1 MYQNIE
7 VEKVKEIIEKN
18 GATIIDVRLKE
29 DYNREKIEGALNIF
43 FGDYDFDEQVDEF
56 PKDNKYIIYCQVGVG
71 SLKAIGIMEDLGF
84 KDLYNMSGGLK
95 KWKEMGYE
103 VK

>member
-7 VEKVKEIIEKN
+7 VEKVKKMMEKN
-18 GATIIDVRLKE
+18 DVKIIDVRLKE
-29 DYNREKIEGALNIF
+29 DYDKEKIEGALNIF
-43 FGDYDFDEQVDEF
+43 FGDYDFDEQVDELS
-56 PKDNKYIIYCQVGVG
+56 KDNKYIIYCQVGVG

-84 KDLYNMSGGLK
+84 EELYNMSGGLK